1 MVELWFCK
9 PVVVGSNPT
18 VGCLSISQIV
28 SSFNYK
34 SYKKLSG
41 RIRTDKR
48 SGKRIFPGR
57 RGNRPHKISFACLC
71 VSQRKSRQQ
80 AKQNSGAARGAE
92 PLWKFAK
99 QIWFEAEG
107 RNPTVGCFRI
117 VWRVMR
123 FDFSKDYRCVADGL
137 GA

>member
-28 SSFNYK
+28 PSFSYK

-41 RIRTDKR
+41 RILRRT
-48 SGKRIFPGR
+48 PY
-57 RGNRPHKISFACLC
+57 
-71 VSQRKSRQQ
+71 
-80 AKQNSGAARGAE
+80 SGAARGAA
-92 PLWKFAK
+92 PLWKFAR

-123 FDFSKDYRCVADGL
+123 FDFSKNYRCVADGL

>member
-1 MVELWFCK
+1 
-9 PVVVGSNPT
+9 
-18 VGCLSISQIV
+18 LSISQIV

-34 SYKKLSG
+34 SYKKLLG

-71 VSQRKSRQQ
+71 VSRRKSRQQ
-80 AKQNSGAARGAE
+80 AKQNSGAARGAA

-117 VWRVMR
+117 VWRVVR
-123 FDFSKDYRCVADGL
+123 IAFQLFQKTIA
-137 GA
+137 A